1 MPSPRLPGFAARLL
15 PPTPMSRRLATQSIL
30 FSSGEGTFLT
40 VSAAFFLY
48 VAGLS
53 PAQVGLA
60 LTIGGVAEFLV
71 AYPAGRLVDHVGPK
85 RMWALTALGQ
95 ALSFAA
101 LPLITEF
108 WQYVA
113 LTIFLGT
120 MEAAGSAGRNAYV
133 LDILSPEERVRT
145 QAYMYSSLN
154 VGFTLGAGLGAIAL
168 VFPGEGPLRW
178 VPVFTAAMLAA
189 NAYWITRLP
198 KASHDLRAADKS
210 TPIVHT
216 GPGPLRNRGWMFVS
230 FFAGTMWTNQV
241 LLHTVI
247 PLWLVD
253 ATDAPKWVLAWLFAT
268 NTVLCIF
275 LPPYTARFVRDLR
288 TAIRCVWV
296 STAFFVAACVI
307 TMATHSTEG
316 LLTIFLVWLGHVAV
330 TGAELFI
337 SASSWSFQAELME
350 PARRGEYQGVQDVFG
365 ALGSRWAPALFTFL
379 ALEWGNEGWLVI
391 AGIIVAAAAG
401 LGPAV
406 RSAERFA
413 AQHFP
418 ATRETPEQLLADP
431 AVTAGTDVG
440 IGEAAVP
447 APPPA
452 AELS

>member
-1 MPSPRLPGFAARLL
+1 MPSRLSVPGPLTRFI

-30 FSSGEGTFLT
+30 FASGEGTFLT
-40 VSAAFFLY
+40 VSAAFFLH

-85 RMWALTALGQ
+85 RMWALTAFGQ
-95 ALSFAA
+95 ASCFAM
-101 LPLITEF
+101 LPLIGEF

-113 LTIFLGT
+113 LTVLLGA

-133 LDILSPEERVRT
+133 LDILSPDERVQT

-154 VGFTLGAGLGAIAL
+154 VGFTLGAGIGAIAL
-168 VFPGEGPLRW
+168 VFPGDGPLRW
-178 VPVFTAAMLAA
+178 VPVFTAAVLAC

-198 KASHDLRAADKS
+198 KAPHDIRVADR
-210 TPIVHT
+210 TAPIVHT
-216 GPGPLRNRGWMFVS
+216 GPGPLRNRGWMVVS
-230 FFAGTMWTNQV
+230 FFTGTLWTNQV

-247 PLWLVD
+247 PLWLID

-288 TAIRCVWV
+288 TAMRCVWV

-307 TMATHSTEG
+307 TMATHSTAG

-337 SASSWSFQAELME
+337 SASSWSFQAQLME

-379 ALEWGNEGWLVI
+379 ALESGNEGWLVI
-391 AGIIVAAAAG
+391 AGIIVVSAAG

-406 RSAERFA
+406 RSADRFA
-413 AQHFP
+413 QQHFP
-418 ATRETPEQLLADP
+418 PTAETPEEILADP
-431 AVTAGTDVG
+431 AVEEAGDVG
-440 IGEAAVP
+440 IVQAASP
-447 APPPA
+447 PPPPA
-452 AELS
+452 VS